1 MEAIQNAIRRGSAK
15 TRKKGPL
22 TQYDDMS
29 EELFLQRAALVETL
43 ISQCTIAAPL
53 LKLFPLNWQRA
64 LLGNIITLITS
75 IISDFCDGV
84 RVQILGHYL
93 SLSFKPISEADML
106 KNMHNF
112 RRPKC
117 PRDDFEGAVAATA
130 KDIAESLD
138 FLDKWHERLL
148 GGDMLKVQ
156 IGALIARVV
165 LTLVEES
172 LSGFE
177 IGLWSNQAS
186 GPMVYAEL
194 EYRQRQHDQDKEN
207 RKLES

>member
-1 MEAIQNAIRRGSAK
+1 
-15 TRKKGPL
+15 
-22 TQYDDMS
+22 
-29 EELFLQRAALVETL
+29 
-43 ISQCTIAAPL
+43 
-53 LKLFPLNWQRA
+53 
-64 LLGNIITLITS
+64 
-75 IISDFCDGV
+75 
-84 RVQILGHYL
+84 
-93 SLSFKPISEADML
+93 
-106 KNMHNF
+106 MHNF